1 MPKVAPYLTFDG
13 NCADAMRFYERTL
26 GGKLEMI
33 MTHAQSPMA
42 AQAPPGSAN
51 LVLHVRL
58 LIDGRVLMACN
69 ATLDEPYEA
78 MKGVAIALNYP
89 TATEARRAFDA
100 LAEAGEVRVQLQPT
114 YHAEAFG
121 KLVDRYGTSWM
132 IGGGPLNT

>member
-1 MPKVAPYLTFDG
+1 MPKVAPCLTFDG
-13 NCADAMRFYERTL
+13 NCADTMRFYERTL
-26 GGKLEMI
+26 GGK
-33 MTHAQSPMA
+33 QS
-42 AQAPPGSAN
+42 
-51 LVLHVRL
+51 
-58 LIDGRVLMACN
+58 GRVLMACD

-89 TATEARRAFDA
+89 TAAEARRVFDA

-121 KLVDRYGTSWM
+121 KLVDRYGASWM